1 MTTVVKIGG
10 AAAGAAAKVAHLAR
24 GGGNVV
30 VVHGGGVQISQRCR
44 DAGIEPAFVNGLR
57 VTDAATLAVV
67 QLALADVGVELAG
80 AITVAGAPAT
90 AVAGVVQAAQTPDPA
105 LGLIGEVTGIDPAPI
120 EAVLDAGAVPV
131 VSPLAVGLNVNADH
145 AAAAVAKGLGASEL
159 VFLSDVPGIVDEAGR
174 VIRTI
179 SAAGAV
185 ALIGEGHVSGGMV
198 PKVHAGLA
206 ALAGGVWRVRIGTET
221 MVTA

>member
-10 AAAGAAAKVAHLAR
+10 AAAGAAEKVAQLAAL
-24 GGGNVV
+24 GSPVV
-30 VVHGGGVQISQRCR
+30 VVHGGGVQISERCR
-44 DAGIEPAFVNGLR
+44 EAGIEPVFLNGQR

-67 QLALADVGVELAG
+67 QQALAEVGTALAA
-80 AITVAGAPAT
+80 AIERLGVPARPVT
-90 AVAGVVQAAQTPDPA
+90 GVIEAEATPGDE
-105 LGLIGEVTGIDPAPI
+105 LGLVGHVTGVDPAPI
-120 EAVLDAGAVPV
+120 HALLTAGVVPV
-131 VSPLAVGLNVNADH
+131 VSPLAAGLNVNADH

-159 VFLSDVPGIVDEAGR
+159 VFLSDVPGIVDAAGR
-174 VIRTI
+174 VIQSI
-179 SAAGAV
+179 SAAAAV